1 MSGKIYLNSST
12 KFIPQKDFAVQQT
25 ENGGIEATQTY
36 LCRYTS
42 LGTAD
47 LTPFRRG
54 TRADALWPDVPSIYR
69 GLRVK
74 TAIPNHH
81 EGSGMWE
88 IKVVFTGTLFAFSTS
103 PGSSGA
109 EQTVPTYSLSG
120 NLEEAP
126 LNEHPKWANL
136 DDEPKLL
143 LGFLLSGS
151 ASSNEN
157 FTLVGDYV
165 EKEGGGSEF
174 GQRKKENGD
183 NFSPLSGDA
192 LVFAKMVAQGKT
204 TFKKPSYTWTVRE
217 ESEYGFT
224 SEQLSKLGEVV
235 NPPGNPPS
243 PGSAWKWMLTGP
255 SQEQSGEGRFFKDST
270 YLLVANNEENNFLYN

>member
-1 MSGKIYLNSST
+1 MEST

-25 ENGGIEATQTY
+25 ENGGIEATQTF

-126 LNEHPKWANL
+126 LNEHPKWKEL
-136 DDEPKLL
+136 DDDSKFL
-143 LGFLLSGS
+143 LGKLITGNAHSQFDYTQAGGIDPEDGAWKFVQNGSG
-151 ASSNEN
+151 
-157 FTLVGDYV
+157 TITI
-165 EKEGGGSEF
+165 
-174 GQRKKENGD
+174 
-183 NFSPLSGDA
+183 SGDA
-192 LVFAKMVAQGKT
+192 ITFAKMIEAGKT
-204 TFKKPSYTWTVRE
+204 TYKKPSYTWTIRE
-217 ESEYGFT
+217 ESANGFT
-224 SEQLSKLGEVV
+224 SAQLGKLGQIV
-235 NPPGNPPS
+235 NPPGGPPTPS
-243 PGSAWKWMLTGP
+243 GWKWMLTGP
-255 SQEQSGEGRFFKDST
+255 SQEQSGEGRFFKDT
-270 YLLVANNEENNFLYN
+270 TFLLIEDNEENAFLYD

>member
-36 LCRYTS
+36 LCRYNS

-103 PGSSGA
+103 PGSSGT

-126 LNEHPKWANL
+126 LNEHPKWKEL
-136 DDEPKLL
+136 DDDSKFL
-143 LGFLLSGS
+143 LGKLITGNAHSQFDYTQAGGIDPEDGAWKFVQNDSG
-151 ASSNEN
+151 
-157 FTLVGDYV
+157 TITI
-165 EKEGGGSEF
+165 
-174 GQRKKENGD
+174 
-183 NFSPLSGDA
+183 SGDA
-192 LVFAKMVAQGKT
+192 ITFAKMIEAGKT
-204 TFKKPSYTWTVRE
+204 TYKKPSYTWTVRE
-217 ESEYGFT
+217 ESAYGFT
-224 SEQLSKLGEVV
+224 SAQLGKLGQIV
-235 NPPGNPPS
+235 NPPGGPPTPS
-243 PGSAWKWMLTGP
+243 GWKWMLTGP
-255 SQEQSGEGRFFKDST
+255 SQEQSGEGRFFKDT
-270 YLLVANNEENNFLYN
+270 TFLLIEDNEENSFLYD

>member
-25 ENGGIEATQTY
+25 ENGGIEATQTF

-81 EGSGMWE
+81 EGSGIWE

-126 LNEHPKWANL
+126 LNEHPKWKEL
-136 DDEPKLL
+136 DDDSKFL
-143 LGFLLSGS
+143 LGKLITGNAHSQFDYTQAGGIDPEDGAWKFVQNGSG
-151 ASSNEN
+151 
-157 FTLVGDYV
+157 TITI
-165 EKEGGGSEF
+165 
-174 GQRKKENGD
+174 
-183 NFSPLSGDA
+183 SGDA
-192 LVFAKMVAQGKT
+192 ITFAKMIEAGKT
-204 TFKKPSYTWTVRE
+204 TYKKPSYTWTIRE
-217 ESEYGFT
+217 ESANGFT
-224 SEQLSKLGEVV
+224 SAQLGKLGQIV
-235 NPPGNPPS
+235 NPPGGPPTPS
-243 PGSAWKWMLTGP
+243 GWKWMLTGP
-255 SQEQSGEGRFFKDST
+255 SQEQSGEGRFFKDT
-270 YLLVANNEENNFLYN
+270 TFLLIEDNEENAFLYD

>member
-25 ENGGIEATQTY
+25 ENGGIEATQTF

-103 PGSSGA
+103 PGSSGT

-126 LNEHPKWANL
+126 LNEHPKWKEL
-136 DDEPKLL
+136 DDDSKFL
-143 LGFLLSGS
+143 LGKLITGNAHSQFDYTQAGGIDPEDGAWKFVQNGSG
-151 ASSNEN
+151 
-157 FTLVGDYV
+157 TITI
-165 EKEGGGSEF
+165 
-174 GQRKKENGD
+174 
-183 NFSPLSGDA
+183 SGDA
-192 LVFAKMVAQGKT
+192 ITFAKMIEAGKT
-204 TFKKPSYTWTVRE
+204 TYKKPSYTWTIRE
-217 ESEYGFT
+217 ESANGFT
-224 SEQLSKLGEVV
+224 SAQLGKLGQIV
-235 NPPGNPPS
+235 NPPGGPPTPS
-243 PGSAWKWMLTGP
+243 GWKWMLTGP
-255 SQEQSGEGRFFKDST
+255 SQEQSGEGRFFKDT
-270 YLLVANNEENNFLYN
+270 TFLLIEDNEENAFLYD

>member
-36 LCRYTS
+36 LCRYNS

-81 EGSGMWE
+81 EASGMWE

-126 LNEHPKWANL
+126 INEHPKWVEL
-136 DDEPKLL
+136 DDDAKGRLGMLL
-143 LGFLLSGS
+143 DGTTSFDIS
-151 ASSNEN
+151 A
-157 FTLVGDYV
+157 GDYV
-165 EKEGGGSEF
+165 KADASLQSVPLVGSILSM
-174 GQRKKENGD
+174 
-183 NFSPLSGDA
+183 FSSITPTGAELSFARLIA
-192 LVFAKMVAQGKT
+192 LGKT
-204 TFKKPSYTWTVRE
+204 TFKKPSYTWGVRE
-217 ESEYGFT
+217 ESAYGFT
-224 SEQLSKLGEVV
+224 SAQLGKLGQIV
-235 NPPGNPPS
+235 NPPGGPPTPS
-243 PGSAWKWMLTGP
+243 GWKWMLTGP
-255 SQEQSGEGRFFKDST
+255 SQEQSGEGRFFKDT
-270 YLLVANNEENNFLYN
+270 TFLLIEDNEENSFLYD

>member
-25 ENGGIEATQTY
+25 ENGGIEATQTF

-126 LNEHPKWANL
+126 LNEHPKWKEL
-136 DDEPKLL
+136 DDDSKFL
-143 LGFLLSGS
+143 LGKLITGNAHSQFDYTQAGGIDPEDGAWKFVQNDSG
-151 ASSNEN
+151 
-157 FTLVGDYV
+157 TITI
-165 EKEGGGSEF
+165 
-174 GQRKKENGD
+174 
-183 NFSPLSGDA
+183 SGDA
-192 LVFAKMVAQGKT
+192 ITFAKMIEAGKT
-204 TFKKPSYTWTVRE
+204 TYKKPSYTWTVRE
-217 ESEYGFT
+217 ESAYGFT
-224 SEQLSKLGEVV
+224 SAQLGKLGQIV
-235 NPPGNPPS
+235 NPPGGPPTPS
-243 PGSAWKWMLTGP
+243 GWKWMLTGP
-255 SQEQSGEGRFFKDST
+255 SQEQSGEGRFFKDT
-270 YLLVANNEENNFLYN
+270 TFLLIEDNEENSFLYD

>member
-25 ENGGIEATQTY
+25 ENGGIEATQTF

-126 LNEHPKWANL
+126 INEHPKWQALGN
-136 DDEPKLL
+136 DEKLA
-143 LGFLLSGS
+143 LGMILNGS
-151 ASSNEN
+151 LKPSEN
-157 FTLVGDYV
+157 FTQAGEYYGEDLTP
-165 EKEGGGSEF
+165 EG
-174 GQRKKENGD
+174 
-183 NFSPLSGDA
+183 FSPLENGSGPITFSGNS
-192 LVFAKMVAQGKT
+192 LIFCKMIAQGKT
-204 TFKKPSYTWTVRE
+204 TYKKPSYTWTVRE
-217 ESEYGFT
+217 ESAYGFT
-224 SEQLSKLGEVV
+224 SGELAKLGKYTA
-235 NPPGNPPS
+235 PPGGPPD
-243 PGSAWKWMLTGP
+243 PGAGWKWILTGP
-255 SQEQSGEGRFFKDST
+255 TQEQSGEGRFFKDTT
-270 YLLVANNEENNFLYN
+270 YALIESNDLNDFLHT